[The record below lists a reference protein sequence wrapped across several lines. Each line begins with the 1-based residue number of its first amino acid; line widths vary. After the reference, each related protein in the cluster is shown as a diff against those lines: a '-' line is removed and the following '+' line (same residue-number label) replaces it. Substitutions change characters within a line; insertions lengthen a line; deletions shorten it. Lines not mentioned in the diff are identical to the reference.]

1 MKSLLLSA
9 LAAALLLA
17 AGCATPESRIR
28 KNPELFNSLPPDVQ
42 NEVRAGRIDVGY
54 AQGAVELALGRPDRV
69 YSRRTQ
75 GTAPSEVWS
84 YTTTRTT
91 TDRQRVDVRIRGYDS
106 NGNPRTYT
114 EWTWVDIDRE
124 HEYERL
130 RIEFTNGVVHAIE
143 SMDQH

>member
-1 MKSLLLSA
+1 MKSLLLFALVAA
-9 LAAALLLA
+9 LAFA

-28 KNPELFNSLPPDVQ
+28 KNPDLFNSLPPEVQ
-42 NEVRAGRIDVGY
+42 GEVRAGRVDIGF

-69 YSRRTQ
+69 YNRRSQ
-75 GTAPSEVWS
+75 GAEPSEVWS

-124 HEYERL
+124 REYERL
-130 RIEFTNGVVHAIE
+130 RVEFKNGVVHAIE